1 MSTTRVIS
9 NTRTVVEY
17 TEAEFAA
24 VLGLKDV
31 LAVYSIANHDSGEP
45 ETKVE
50 VVTTSK

>member
-31 LAVYSIANHDSGEP
+31 LAVYSIVSHASG